1 MPASMT
7 PTRHPTLR
15 KRARTWRWIATPAA
29 VVFFVL
35 IWRLVGWLG
44 DYPAFILP
52 TPEQVTIR
60 LWQVLSDG
68 SLFTHIGRTLS
79 ELLLGLALG
88 LSTATPAG
96 YLLAKSRLLERLLA
110 PYIVASQAVPIIAI
124 APLIFIWFGPGL
136 LSNVLVTAL
145 IVFFPI
151 LINTVVG
158 LRSVPP
164 ELIDLMRSY
173 RATRW
178 QTFCTLELPAAL
190 PVLLGGLKIGAT
202 LAVIGATVGEFVRP
216 SAGLGYLILTAKNRF
231 DTELVFVALITLAA
245 MALSIYG
252 AVSLAERQLLSWQK
266 ETP

>member
-1 MPASMT
+1 MR
-7 PTRHPTLR
+7 PTDHPTLHH
-15 KRARTWRWIATPAA
+15 RARTWRRIATPAA

-35 IWRLVGWLG
+35 TWRLVAWLG

-52 TPEQVTIR
+52 TPERVATR
-60 LWQVLSDG
+60 LWQVLADG
-68 SLFTHIGRTLS
+68 SLFTHMGRTLS

-88 LSTATPAG
+88 LSTATLAG

-136 LSNVLVTAL
+136 LSNVLLTAL

-151 LINTVVG
+151 LINTIVG

-164 ELIDLMRSY
+164 ELADLMRSY
-173 RATRW
+173 QATRW
-178 QTFCTLELPAAL
+178 QTFHTLELPAAL

-231 DTELVFVALITLAA
+231 DTELVFVALISLAA
-245 MALSIYG
+245 MALTIYG
-252 AVSLAERQLLSWQK
+252 LVSVAEQQLLSWQK
-266 ETP
+266 ETT

>member
-1 MPASMT
+1 VA
-7 PTRHPTLR
+7 
-15 KRARTWRWIATPAA
+15 
-29 VVFFVL
+29 
-35 IWRLVGWLG
+35 WLG
-44 DYPAFILP
+44 DYPAFVLP
-52 TPEQVTIR
+52 SPEMVAAR
-60 LWQVLSDG
+60 LWQVLADR

-88 LSTATPAG
+88 LTTATLAG

-136 LSNVLVTAL
+136 LSNVLLTAL

-151 LINTVVG
+151 LINTIVG

-164 ELIDLMRSY
+164 ELVDLMRSY

-178 QTFCTLELPAAL
+178 QTFHTLELPAAL

-231 DTELVFVALITLAA
+231 DTELVFVALITLASI
-245 MALSIYG
+245 ALSIYG
-252 AVSLAERQLLSWQK
+252 LVSLAERQLLSWQK
-266 ETP
+266 ETK

>member
-1 MPASMT
+1 MT
-7 PTRHPTLR
+7 PTRRPTR
-15 KRARTWRWIATPAA
+15 PNRAHTWRWITTPAA
-29 VVFFVL
+29 VAFFVL
-35 IWRLVGWLG
+35 TWRFVAWLG
-44 DYPAFILP
+44 DYPSFILP
-52 TPEQVTIR
+52 TPEKVVIR
-60 LWQVLSDG
+60 LWQVLADG

-88 LSTATPAG
+88 LSTATLAG

-136 LSNVLVTAL
+136 LSNVLLTAL

-151 LINTVVG
+151 LINTIVG

-164 ELIDLMRSY
+164 ELADLMRSY

-178 QTFCTLELPAAL
+178 ETFHTLELPAAL

-231 DTELVFVALITLAA
+231 DTELVFVALIALAA

-266 ETP
+266 ETT

>member
-1 MPASMT
+1 MT
-7 PTRHPTLR
+7 PTRHPAPHR
-15 KRARTWRWIATPAA
+15 GSRTWRWIATPAA
-29 VVFFVL
+29 VVFFVFT
-35 IWRLVGWLG
+35 WSVVGWLG

-52 TPEQVTIR
+52 APERVALR

-68 SLFTHIGRTLS
+68 SLFTHMGRTLS
-79 ELLLGLALG
+79 ELLLGLGLG
-88 LSTATPAG
+88 LSTATLAG
-96 YLLAKSRLLERLLA
+96 YVLAKSRLLERLLA

-124 APLIFIWFGPGL
+124 APLMFIWFGPGL
-136 LSNVLVTAL
+136 LSNVLLTAL

-151 LINTVVG
+151 LINTIVG

-164 ELIDLMRSY
+164 ELADLMRSY
-173 RATRW
+173 QATRW
-178 QTFCTLELPAAL
+178 QTFRVLELPAAL

-231 DTELVFVALITLAA
+231 DTELVFVALITLAG

-252 AVSLAERQLLSWQK
+252 AVSLAERQLLTWQK